1 MSAHKHRNGGAR
13 ISTTPWGAAEN
24 RATST
29 KTLQPSVSAGLVAGF
44 VAAMLGAAL
53 FAAGPAAAADDPT
66 RPDGRVTFGPSC
78 RPGGLVVEVVAGTSP
93 YSVRLA
99 TTRTPSGEDEATL
112 RPGETVVLHTADVA
126 YGETIDGRL
135 EFAAQDGTGMTY
147 VDELEEYSFTRP
159 SKEDCDAIADPSSTG
174 SAAASPSA
182 AAAPTPSGG
191 AAPSTAA
198 TPTDPPS
205 TGSQTAAPG
214 GTAPTGGASPT
225 PVTAGESVIL
235 SVAGFRPGELVTIQL
250 NGSDE
255 VLTTATAGPDG
266 TVRVDVRIPDGT
278 DPGAATAHL
287 TGTESEIVADVDLRV
302 AAAETSLDAGS
313 ADLVPLVAAALALVA
328 AAAGLFSVVGRHGGS
343 RRTVRSV

>member
-29 KTLQPSVSAGLVAGF
+29 KMLQPSVSAGLVAGF

-99 TTRTPSGEDEATL
+99 TTRTPAGEDEATL
-112 RPGETVVLHTADVA
+112 RPGETVTLRTADVA

-135 EFAAQDGTGMTY
+135 EFAAQDGSGVTY
-147 VDELEEYSFTRP
+147 VDELVEYSFTRP
-159 SKEDCDAIADPSSTG
+159 SKEDCDAIADPSSSPSDTPTG
-174 SAAASPSA
+174 TARPAAA
-182 AAAPTPSGG
+182 GG
-191 AAPSTAA
+191 AAPSTSA
-198 TPTDPPS
+198 TPS
-205 TGSQTAAPG
+205 SAGSQTPAPAG
-214 GTAPTGGASPT
+214 SAPTGGASPT
-225 PVTAGESVIL
+225 PVTAGETVTL
-235 SVAGFRPGELVTIQL
+235 SAAGFRPGELVTIRL

-255 VLTTATAGPDG
+255 VLTTATAGADG

-278 DPGAATAHL
+278 GSGAATAHL
-287 TGTESEIVADVDLRV
+287 TGTESETVADVGLLV

-328 AAAGLFSVVGRHGGS
+328 AAAGLFAVVGRHGRS
-343 RRTVRSV
+343 RRTVRSA